1 VKLLGKYVSI
11 ILLVTMCAGCFQT
24 IPKPHH
30 NYPAD
35 IFDMC
40 YAAKYDCKD
49 RIVKIN
55 PKFVAKD
62 KRCTVVK
69 RDGERKI
76 NGVWAWLDPQ
86 WPDYYIGGYCLNGGY
101 IVVGCNPVTK
111 NEISYGVLIHEF
123 GHHWLMG
130 NDGGSKHP
138 LGFESVFGFADRRR
152 IRPGS
157 WVVVSISGVDESGK
171 PYHADVLMGK
181 KELKRMIKKELKD

>member
-1 VKLLGKYVSI
+1 MKLFSKFVP
-11 ILLVTMCAGCFQT
+11 ILLMAIVCTGCFQT

-30 NYPAD
+30 SYPAD
-35 IFDMC
+35 IHGIC
-40 YAAKYDCKD
+40 YRAKYDSKD
-49 RIVKIN
+49 RVAKLN

-76 NGVWAWLDPQ
+76 NGIWAWLDPQ
-86 WPDYYIGGYCLNGGY
+86 WPDYYIGGYCVNGGY

-111 NEISYGVLIHEF
+111 NEVSYGVLVHEF

-130 NDGGSKHP
+130 NGGGSGHP
-138 LGFESVFGFADRRR
+138 PGFEGIFGFADRR

-157 WVVVSISGVDESGK
+157 WVVISISGIDARGK
-171 PYHADVLMGK
+171 PYHTDVLMSK
-181 KELKRMIKKELKD
+181 KELTELKEWK